1 MIAYLDTSVVLRV
14 VFRQR
19 PIWVGWGS
27 WDEAWSSELMGVEAR
42 RTVDRLRLE
51 QALDDE
57 GVARS
62 HESLAYIERA
72 VGCIR
77 LTRPVLRRTALPM
90 ATAVKTLDAI
100 HLSSAMLYAE
110 RQGTEPVFVTHD
122 ERQGTAARALGF
134 EIAGVE

>member
-14 VFRQR
+14 VFRQH
-19 PIWVGWGS
+19 PIWAGWGS

-62 HESLAYIERA
+62 HESLAHIERA

-100 HLSSAMLYAE
+100 HLSSALLFAE
-110 RQGTEPVFVTHD
+110 RQRAQPVFVTHD
-122 ERQGTAARALGF
+122 EGQGTAARALGF

>member
-14 VFRQR
+14 VFRQQQ
-19 PIWVGWGS
+19 IWAGWGS

-42 RTVDRLRLE
+42 RTIDRLRLG

-62 HESLAYIERA
+62 HESLGLIEKG